1 MYHVH
6 IKTLVCIVGGLAIE
20 VMLISGYGFV
30 GALLTAVSLVLW
42 ISFVSLLWFAFTPYY
57 GD

>member
-1 MYHVH
+1 MH
-6 IKTLVCIVGGLAIE
+6 IKTLVCIVGVLAIE